1 MILVSEGDSQ
11 LKKIILDKSSA
22 KLTGRTLVRDGILK
36 LVMSASGCEFN
47 FTGKKLIISAG
58 CDSDCLNDGK
68 ECNFPR
74 MAVLINGKIVVKKV
88 IEKRCESFVI
98 CDSETEVTLNVKII
112 KLSEAAFS
120 VLEIHPAKTDDYAI
134 IEALPEKD
142 LKIEFIG
149 DSITCGY
156 GVDDANIESEFAT
169 AAENAMKSYAY
180 LTAKSLDADY
190 SMFSASGYGII
201 SGYTKEGIRNLPERI
216 PPFYDSY
223 GFSYSTVDGE
233 LHPHDIAWD
242 FESFKPHAV
251 VINLGTNDSSFCK
264 GSQEHCDEFEHAY
277 CEFVLRVR
285 SHYPDA
291 HIICALGI
299 MECVLVPQVRSAYEK
314 LATADEKLHFFE
326 FETQDG
332 NLGYSSNWHPSE
344 DTHAERAEKLAVFLR
359 GILK

>member
-1 MILVSEGDSQ
+1 M
-11 LKKIILDKSSA
+11 KKIILDKASA

-47 FTGKKLIISAG
+47 FTGKKLILSAG

-74 MAVLINGKIVVKKV
+74 MAVLVNGKFAVKKV
-88 IEKRCESFVI
+88 ICKERESFVI
-98 CDSETEVTLNVKII
+98 CDSESTVSLNVRII

-120 VLEIHPAKTDDYAI
+120 VLEIHPAETDDCAV
-134 IEALPEKD
+134 IETVPEKS

-180 LTAKSLDADY
+180 LTAKALDADY

-201 SGYTKEGIRNLPERI
+201 SGYTPDGTRNLPERI
-216 PPFYDSY
+216 PPFYDSS
-223 GFSYSTVDGE
+223 GFSYSTVDGT

-242 FESFKPHAV
+242 FKSFTPNAV

-264 GSQEHCDEFEHAY
+264 GSDERSAEFEAAY
-277 CEFVLRVR
+277 YEFVSRVR

-299 MECVLVPQVRSAYEK
+299 METVLIPQVRRACEK
-314 LATADEKLHFFE
+314 LAADTADDKLHFLE
-326 FETQDG
+326 FKTQDG
-332 NLGYSSNWHPSE
+332 TLGYASKWHPTE
-344 DTHAERAEKLAVFLR
+344 DTHAESAQRLVEYLKE
-359 GILK
+359 ILK